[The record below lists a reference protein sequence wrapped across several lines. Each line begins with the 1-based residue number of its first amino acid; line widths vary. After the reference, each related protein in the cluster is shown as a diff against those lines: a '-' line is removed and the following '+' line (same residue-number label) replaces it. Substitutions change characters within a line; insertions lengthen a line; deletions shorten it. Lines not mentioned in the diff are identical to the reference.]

1 MPAAPQSWRFFSV
14 WWVILVRWSPT
25 PASDKHGVSS
35 CGRRVGEQ
43 GQMSQVV
50 PRDARDAEAPGC
62 VLLLSLQK
70 YTFSHSVQLDVIP
83 EEILLESLSLRSAR
97 L

>member
-1 MPAAPQSWRFFSV
+1 
-14 WWVILVRWSPT
+14 
-25 PASDKHGVSS
+25 
-35 CGRRVGEQ
+35 
-43 GQMSQVV
+43 MSQVV
-50 PRDARDAEAPGC
+50 PRDARGAEAPGC

>member
-1 MPAAPQSWRFFSV
+1 
-14 WWVILVRWSPT
+14 
-25 PASDKHGVSS
+25 
-35 CGRRVGEQ
+35 
-43 GQMSQVV
+43 MSQVV